1 VQRVRKSAEFVATAM
16 FAAIFIFFLV
26 AIFMR
31 YVVGRPPAWPDEL
44 NMVLL
49 LWTTFLAEALV
60 LTDREQVTFD
70 AVYDLSGPGA
80 RRAIGLA
87 GSAIIVVLFLAT
99 LPTVWNYVAF
109 LWRERTNVLQWR
121 LDYVFSCFLVY
132 WVAVIVRAAAR
143 FAALCR
149 RDWREHVVPAGEPRS
164 NVLG

>member
-1 VQRVRKSAEFVATAM
+1 M
-16 FAAIFIFFLV
+16 FAAIFVLFLV

-70 AVYDLSGPGA
+70 AIYDVCGPAA
-80 RRAIGLA
+80 RRAIGLIA
-87 GSAIIVVLFLAT
+87 SACICVLFLAT
-99 LPTVWNYVAF
+99 LPTVWNYITF

-121 LDYVFSCFLVY
+121 LDFVFSCFIVY
-132 WVAVIVRAAAR
+132 WLAVIVRAGAR
-143 FAALCR
+143 FATLCR
-149 RDWREHVVPAGEPRS
+149 RGWRQHVTPASEPRS